1 MHKMF
6 IASKSS
12 QRHLCGTLGLI
23 ITKSKQLENQPKY
36 LIMKKSSMFIL
47 ILLILNSVYAQH
59 NHNQGDHSEEINH
72 VMACRSGVNYI
83 DNLPT
88 PKLMN
93 GVGTSL
99 LKIKTSSEMAQKYF
113 SQGVSQ
119 LHCFWDFEAYR
130 SFKEA
135 TKLDSTA
142 IMPYWGILHTILFID
157 NEEFDEEKK
166 IAVEKLKELSE
177 NAEGYQA
184 LYSKGI
190 LDYVET
196 NKPEG
201 YIKQLENIVHQYPQD
216 VDAKL
221 FLALFNMSGYD
232 EHMDPRKGT
241 IYSEYLLRD
250 LLVSNPENHGVHHY
264 WIHQMENCCP
274 EEAIASANKLAAL
287 APESGH
293 IVHMPGHIYYKLGD
307 YKKAHDQF
315 IEAMKVD
322 STYMANQNIKE
333 IDNWNYIHNLNYL
346 LANCAQDGRYK
357 EGLYYANRLEKMV
370 AVADR
375 VDMHRGAYFYQGII
389 TPAIMEMRFGFWDR
403 AVEKFEKITDKD
415 SLYGKASIDYK
426 TAFSLFSSGMS
437 AIKNNDI
444 TKAKSK
450 LDQLDALFW
459 RNSQLE
465 NEEDRINQYRLKT
478 LLVTS
483 IELEGTILIAEKDY
497 ENGIQILEKAV
508 KMEKDLGYSE
518 PPYYPRPTLLSL
530 GTAYSKMGDFKN
542 AESSFEKI
550 LEKHPNSSL
559 AYWSLMQLYKENGQ
573 LDNYETVKKKFENII
588 QYGDKDIFK

>member
-1 MHKMF
+1 
-6 IASKSS
+6 
-12 QRHLCGTLGLI
+12 
-23 ITKSKQLENQPKY
+23 
-36 LIMKKSSMFIL
+36 MKEILLL
-47 ILLILNSVYAQH
+47 ILLPLIIYPTFAQH
-59 NHNQGDHSEEINH
+59 DHAGDSKAINH

-83 DNLPT
+83 DNLPS
-88 PKLMN
+88 PALMN
-93 GVGTSL
+93 GVGSST
-99 LKIKTSSEMAQKYF
+99 LKIKTTSELAQKYF

-135 TKLDSTA
+135 IRIDTNA

-157 NEEFDEEKK
+157 NEDFDEEKK
-166 IAVEKLKELSE
+166 RAVDKLKVLSK

-190 LDYVET
+190 LDFVET
-196 NKPEG
+196 ENPEG
-201 YIKQLENIVHQYPQD
+201 YLKQLENIVHQYPED
-216 VDAKL
+216 IDAKL

-232 EHMDPRKGT
+232 ENMDPKKGT

-250 LLVSNPENHGVHHY
+250 LLISNPDNHGVHHY

-274 EEAIASANKLAAL
+274 EEALASADKLADL

-293 IVHMPGHIYYKLGD
+293 IVHMPGHVYYKLGD

-315 IEAMKVD
+315 IRSMQVD
-322 STYMANQNIKE
+322 STYMADQNIKE

-346 LANCAQDGRYK
+346 LANCAQDGRYT
-357 EGLYYANRLEKMV
+357 EGLHYAERLEKMV

-375 VDMHRGAYFYQGII
+375 IDTHRGAYFYQGKI
-389 TPAIMEMRFGFWDR
+389 TPAIMEMRFGFWDK
-403 AVEKFEKITDKD
+403 AVKKFEQITDID
-415 SLYGKASIDYK
+415 IIYGRQAMDYK
-426 TAFSLFSSGMS
+426 TAFSIFSSGMS
-437 AIKNNDI
+437 AVKNNDI
-444 TKAKSK
+444 VGAKSK

-465 NEEDRINQYRLKT
+465 NKMDRISNYKLKT

-483 IELEGTILIAEKDY
+483 IELKGNILIADKKY
-497 ENGIQILEKAV
+497 EEGIKILEKAV

-530 GTAYSKMGDFKN
+530 ADAYAKKGEYDK
-542 AESSFEKI
+542 AESCYGKI
-550 LEKHPNSSL
+550 LDKHPNSTM
-559 AYWSLMQLYKENGQ
+559 AYWGLMTLYKKMKQQEKYMGIKSKF
-573 LDNYETVKKKFENII
+573 DNIA
-588 QYGDKDIFK
+588 QYGDKDIFE